1 MEIIRKKIDTS
12 DYENAMEANLG
23 ILARQQKLCSRN
35 SEEEIRQTAIRKIM
49 SLAFE

>member
-1 MEIIRKKIDTS
+1 MEIIRKKINTS

-23 ILARQQKLCSRN
+23 ILARQQI
-35 SEEEIRQTAIRKIM
+35 SELATASKQSERFM